1 MAMRTTEVFK
11 LKSLTATIKLG
22 WQHSALA
29 DRASVLVERTCCLE
43 TNLEIVVTLME
54 KFECAGDGAGRE
66 PAGNWRLIELFV
78 AQTP

>member
-1 MAMRTTEVFK
+1 MAMGAVEVFK
-11 LKSLTATIKLG
+11 LKFLTATIKLG

-29 DRASVLVERTCCLE
+29 DRVSVLVERTCCLE

-66 PAGNWRLIELFV
+66 PAGNR
-78 AQTP
+78 